1 MKSFIFAYFFC
12 GLIAISIANN
22 ELQNNDSYDGLGRMS
37 NGLIFYDANMPLS
50 IEKPTINPDTLEI
63 KEKIEEVNDKLLD
76 LEVAIEL
83 GVDNFNFKREVI
95 ELDREIWKHELALK
109 LNNPKTEKSKWNGSE
124 LMLLDAK
131 NKLDFLE
138 EKIKLEGD
146 WGNISFRYNPI
157 KRVEPNLRYRFPF

>member
-37 NGLIFYDANMPLS
+37 NGLISYGANIPLS
-50 IEKPTINPDTLEI
+50 IEKPVINPDTLEI

-83 GVDNFNFKREVI
+83 G
-95 ELDREIWKHELALK
+95 
-109 LNNPKTEKSKWNGSE
+109 S
-124 LMLLDAK
+124 
-131 NKLDFLE
+131 
-138 EKIKLEGD
+138 
-146 WGNISFRYNPI
+146 
-157 KRVEPNLRYRFPF
+157 